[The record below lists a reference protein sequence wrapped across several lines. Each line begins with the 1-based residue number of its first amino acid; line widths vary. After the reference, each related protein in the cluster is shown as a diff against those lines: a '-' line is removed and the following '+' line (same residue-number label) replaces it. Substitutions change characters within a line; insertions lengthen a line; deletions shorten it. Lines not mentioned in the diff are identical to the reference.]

1 VVTVGGGAPPRRF
14 MDFSSVMRHSASMA
28 AVLFDTLRLS
38 RTLRDKGRFTS
49 EQAETLAE
57 ALGSATQEDLAT
69 KTDVVAL
76 RSEIAAVKADV
87 TIVKAG
93 IANLATKSELAEV
106 KADIAGVKAQIA
118 NLATKS
124 ELAEVKADIAA
135 IKAEIA
141 NLATKSELAEVKAE
155 LAGVKADIAGVKAD
169 ILKWVVGAIGFQTV
183 AMLGTVVGLVKI
195 FAK

>member
-1 VVTVGGGAPPRRF
+1 
-14 MDFSSVMRHSASMA
+14 MA

-106 KADIAGVKAQIA
+106 KA
-118 NLATKS
+118 
-124 ELAEVKADIAA
+124 
-135 IKAEIA
+135 
-141 NLATKSELAEVKAE
+141 E